1 MHKLNYIRYNGFCSG
16 YMEINE
22 DYTNEQ
28 TQAVNS
34 EFAIARESATT
45 TCVLTETQRQA
56 EKWESF
62 TVTK

>member
-1 MHKLNYIRYNGFCSG
+1 
-16 YMEINE
+16 MEINE